1 MKKNILLL
9 VFLFLGIGLNV
20 QKLKVY
26 SVNDLV
32 IVYNENVER
41 LLLDGEPL
49 NMMNAIVSNKI
60 EASLFSPS
68 REWKEWKEKVDQWF
82 VRFFEKVFKNNKA
95 VRELWKKSVEE
106 KEGNLSLILH
116 FDQEGNIVSSIFYI
130 PLKMY
135 NDKIYNELQ
144 KVSNRLLKEK
154 VYVDKTKFKK
164 TSTYGMDVYK
174 IIDMVKKYN
183 MKLE

>member
-1 MKKNILLL
+1 M
-9 VFLFLGIGLNV
+9 
-20 QKLKVY
+20 
-26 SVNDLV
+26 
-32 IVYNENVER
+32 E
-41 LLLDGEPL
+41 
-49 NMMNAIVSNKI
+49 
-60 EASLFSPS
+60 
-68 REWKEWKEKVDQWF
+68 
-82 VRFFEKVFKNNKA
+82 
-95 VRELWKKSVEE
+95 KSVEE

>member
-9 VFLFLGIGLNV
+9 VFLFLGIGLNA

-95 VRELWKKSVEE
+95 VRELWKRV
-106 KEGNLSLILH
+106 
-116 FDQEGNIVSSIFYI
+116 
-130 PLKMY
+130 LKR
-135 NDKIYNELQ
+135 K
-144 KVSNRLLKEK
+144 RG
-154 VYVDKTKFKK
+154 T
-164 TSTYGMDVYK
+164 
-174 IIDMVKKYN
+174 
-183 MKLE
+183 

>member
-9 VFLFLGIGLNV
+9 VFLFLGIGLNA

-95 VRELWKKSVEE
+95 LRELWKKSVEE

-144 KVSNRLLKEK
+144 KVK

>member
-9 VFLFLGIGLNV
+9 VFLFLGIGLNA

-26 SVNDLV
+26 SVNNLV

-49 NMMNAIVSNKI
+49 NVINAVASNKI
-60 EASLFSPS
+60 EASLFSHS
-68 REWKEWKEKVDQWF
+68 QEWKEWKEKVDQWF
-82 VRFFEKVFKNNKA
+82 VRFFEKMLKNNKA